1 MVTTLLVKR
10 TYSASEA
17 QGVSLFRV
25 TNSFR
30 TTYCVG
36 VVSLDSAFG
45 LAYCGP
51 SLEAA
56 NNTFATEAG
65 ELVEY
70 LWATRQEVHEYYPY
84 A

>member
-1 MVTTLLVKR
+1 MVTTILVKH
-10 TYSASEA
+10 TYSEDEK
-17 QGVSLFRV
+17 QGVSLFRL

-36 VVSLDSAFG
+36 VATFDSAYK
-45 LAYCGP
+45 LAYCGR
-51 SLEAA
+51 SLKEA

-70 LWATRQEVHEYYPY
+70 LWATRQEVHEYNYY
-84 A
+84 T